1 MNSTCKPYRLIN
13 TQELNELQLAFEK
26 KLQLWNEQY
35 ALSPLSCELT
45 RNPTPPIQHTCLMFY
60 GNAHPI
66 ALLHSNSPLPLV
78 GEGLGVRVNVR
89 AIIKHHLFGNTADCF
104 NTISDTLFITL
115 INQLFDTPTSQLQI
129 EPNLDEWF
137 YHGSPCL
144 ALTFNTIT
152 LYLHPQWVLNA
163 LPSHTKTQ
171 NIITNLTDALD
182 PQPIQLQVEL
192 NPVSLRLNDVIR
204 LQVGDVI
211 KTDHPITTPL
221 QLKQNQ
227 HLICTVEI
235 GETHSYKSV
244 QLTRPS

>member
-13 TQELNELQLAFEK
+13 AQELNELQLAFEK
-26 KLQLWNEQY
+26 NLQIWNEQY
-35 ALSPLSCELT
+35 ALFPLSCELT
-45 RNPTPPIQHTCLMFY
+45 KNPTPPTQTTCLMFY
-60 GNAHPI
+60 DNAN
-66 ALLHSNSPLPLV
+66 APLSIV
-78 GEGLGVRVNVR
+78 GGEFEDRN
-89 AIIKHHLFGNTADCF
+89 IIKHHLFGDTSECF
-104 NTISDTLFITL
+104 NTTSDALFIAL
-115 INQLFDTPTSQLQI
+115 INQLFDTQTLQLQT

-144 ALTFNTIT
+144 ALRLNAIT

-163 LPSHTKTQ
+163 LPSYTKTQ
-171 NIITNLTDALD
+171 NPLINLTEAFD
-182 PQPIQLQVEL
+182 PQSIQLQVEL
-192 NPVSLRLNDVIR
+192 NPASLRLNDVIH

-227 HLICTVEI
+227 HLICTAEI
-235 GETHSYKSV
+235 GKTHSYKSI